1 MMNDMHTYVG
11 FDCTEKGLK
20 VKVFVDETYAAKF
33 DCSGAPE
40 YEKTATWGECQKYEG
55 SSIIVTNPKETVVTA
70 PKDSSATAIKAA
82 SIAFIALI
90 GSQF

>member
-1 MMNDMHTYVG
+1 MYTYVS
-11 FDCTEKGLK
+11 FDCTDKGLK

-33 DCSGAPE
+33 ECSGTPK

-55 SSIIVTNPKETVVTA
+55 SSIIVTNPKDK

>member
-40 YEKTATWGECQKYEG
+40 YEKTATWGEC
-55 SSIIVTNPKETVVTA
+55 
-70 PKDSSATAIKAA
+70 
-82 SIAFIALI
+82 
-90 GSQF
+90 

>member
-1 MMNDMHTYVG
+1 MMNDMHTYVS
-11 FDCTEKGLK
+11 FDCTDKGLK
-20 VKVFVDETYAAKF
+20 VKVFVDATQAEKF
-33 DCSGAPE
+33 DCSGAPK

-55 SSIIVTNPKETVVTA
+55 SSIIVTNPQ
-70 PKDSSATAIKAA
+70 DSNVLSPAGATAIKAA